1 MEGDLMDKKRI
12 IMIIILLDLVSCE
25 IEKLLTQSK
34 DGKNFDFCL
43 NCFLDCIDEVSCK
56 LKELVMDE

>member
-1 MEGDLMDKKRI
+1 MDKKRI

-25 IEKLLTQSK
+25 IDELITESK

-43 NCFLDCIDEVSCK
+43 NCFLDCVDEVSGK
-56 LKELVMDE
+56 LKGLVTDE

>member
-25 IEKLLTQSK
+25 IEKLLGESG
-34 DGKNFDFCL
+34 DGENLGFCL
-43 NCFLDCIDEVSCK
+43 NCFIDCIDEVSGK
-56 LKELVMDE
+56 LKKLITDE

>member
-25 IEKLLTQSK
+25 IDKLLSESD
-34 DGKNFDFCL
+34 DGKNLGFCL
-43 NCFLDCIDEVSCK
+43 NCFLDCVDEVSCK
-56 LKELVMDE
+56 LKELVTD

>member
-1 MEGDLMDKKRI
+1 MDGDLMDKKRI

-25 IEKLLTQSK
+25 IEKLLTESQ

-43 NCFLDCIDEVSCK
+43 NCFIDCIDEASGK
-56 LKELVMDE
+56 LKELVTEE

>member
-25 IEKLLTQSK
+25 IEKLLSESE
-34 DGKNFDFCL
+34 DGKKFDFCL
-43 NCFLDCIDEVSCK
+43 SCFMNCIDEVGGK
-56 LKELVMDE
+56 LKELVTDE

>member
-1 MEGDLMDKKRI
+1 
-12 IMIIILLDLVSCE
+12 MIIILLDLVSCE
-25 IEKLLTQSK
+25 IDKLLTESE

-43 NCFLDCIDEVSCK
+43 NCFIDCIDEVSYK

>member
-1 MEGDLMDKKRI
+1 MDKKRI

-25 IEKLLTQSK
+25 IEKLLAESE

-43 NCFLDCIDEVSCK
+43 NCFMDCVDEVSCK
-56 LKELVMDE
+56 LKELVADE

>member
-25 IEKLLTQSK
+25 IDKLITESE

-43 NCFLDCIDEVSCK
+43 NCFIDCIDEVSCK
-56 LKELVMDE
+56 LKELVEN